1 MYYGFNSLAN
11 PFFCEDIGMSMMNR
25 MYPTTINPL
34 YGPDLYMSGV
44 AMNSGQPMVDS
55 YETSKQKR
63 EGGIIKTI
71 AAGLILAGL
80 GFLGIKKGS
89 ALTKKAISG
98 MTSPFKS
105 AWQSLKGLF
114 K

>member
-1 MYYGFNSLAN
+1 MFYGFNSLAH
-11 PFFCEDIGMSMMNR
+11 PFFSEDIGMSMMKR
-25 MYPTTINPL
+25 MYPTTIDPL

-44 AMNSGQPMVDS
+44 TMNPGQPLADS
-55 YETSKQKR
+55 YETPKQKR
-63 EGGIIKTI
+63 EGNILKTI

-80 GFLGIKKGS
+80 GFFGIKKGA
-89 ALTKKAISG
+89 ALTQKAISSL
-98 MTSPFKS
+98 TSPFKS